1 MVTLFLCL
9 LTFGVRLGHVASA
22 RTVDVSA
29 SADSIKMWN
38 GMVWQMQVVPN
49 HWCIN
54 ALPDEAE
61 KEYRDL
67 LCLDGKIK
75 ARRSI
80 PTVKQ
85 EELLHML
92 DANGVISAPTP
103 TGINGWDGL
112 KHVQLQSLDC
122 EGVLKWHLARTDATN
137 EVSTILKKADCA
149 SPLQARIVGEEW
161 TKTGW
166 REGNDGF
173 VFWWHPPDASKEG
186 TLTYGRELA
195 DQVVDPSA
203 SVEHVVVIA
212 HRVPAPRHGFFDF
225 LTKLKYVLLRHYFLV
240 VQWKNLQYVTVFE
253 VDKLSNRLQEIEWVM
268 DHVSNYR
275 EQVPDAMKTPISRD
289 VSYIRAFDMV
299 LDMGGFMEHVKNLAK
314 QPKSFIV
321 SPQVIAEVKEDSITE
336 PLSRRDIA
344 LALTNYITSD
354 NRYDLYSKNCQT
366 FVADLYNKLTGRTI
380 KCQVYVTHKNGT
392 HRFDSPGSSRSSS
405 SQAGF

>member
-195 DQVVDPSA
+195 DQVVDPSDR
-203 SVEHVVVIA
+203 VEQVMVIS
-212 HRVPAPRHGFFDF
+212 HKVPTPKLKFFDF
-225 LTKLKYVLLRHYFLV
+225 FNKVKYCLLRHYFVL
-240 VQWKNLQYVTVFE
+240 VQWKDLHYVTVFE
-253 VDKLSNRLQEIEWVM
+253 VEKLNNRLQEVEWVM
-268 DHVSNYR
+268 DVPKIR
-275 EQVPDAMKTPISRD
+275 EQMPDAMKAPVSRD
-289 VSYIRAFDMV
+289 NFYIRAFDMP
-299 LDMGGFMEHVKNLAK
+299 LNTSGFMEYLKKLAK
-314 QPKSFIV
+314 LPKPFIIK
-321 SPQVIAEVKEDSITE
+321 PKVIAEVEEASIAE
-336 PLSRRDIA
+336 PLSRRDVA
-344 LALTNYITSD
+344 SALTNYIISD
-354 NRYDLYSKNCQT
+354 NQYDMYSKNCQN
-366 FVADLYNKLTGRTI
+366 FAADLYKKLTGRTLKVEI
-380 KCQVYVTHKNGT
+380 TTTQNNGT
-392 HRFDSPGSSRSSS
+392 HLFDSPASR
-405 SQAGF
+405 